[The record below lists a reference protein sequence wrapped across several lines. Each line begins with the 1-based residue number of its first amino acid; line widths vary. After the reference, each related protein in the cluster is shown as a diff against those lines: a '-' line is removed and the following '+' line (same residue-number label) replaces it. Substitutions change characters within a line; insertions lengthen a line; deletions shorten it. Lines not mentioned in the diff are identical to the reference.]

1 MNTSVNGTTNGK
13 SIEYDI
19 HKIRLYIEDQLKE
32 KQDMLK
38 QKDRFIHEL
47 ENKLLS
53 KDISLSV
60 LEEKLDHQ
68 QHETDGN
75 RQLINKLLG
84 DISKL
89 QNDIEWYKR
98 TYEKRSFFGIVKELS
113 FRMIKK
119 NH

>member
-1 MNTSVNGTTNGK
+1 MNTSVNGTINGK
-13 SIEYDI
+13 SIEHDI
-19 HKIRLYIEDQLKE
+19 HKIRLYIEDQLME

-38 QKDRFIHEL
+38 QKDRFIHDL

-53 KDISLSV
+53 RDISMSA
-60 LEEKLDHQ
+60 LEEKLDHH

-84 DISKL
+84 DITKL

-98 TYEKRSFFGIVKELS
+98 TYEKRSFLGYLKEKL
-113 FRMIKK
+113 FR